1 MQRSGQALRGRLK
14 LSRIKPVVLVI
25 LVSGILTQLEPSLG
39 VWCGALSLPLL
50 AVASLFVTRWWA
62 TTPPQLA
69 VIAGAFS
76 TMPAVHHA
84 WVFNVEGNAILAW
97 SGLFALVPLLLVVA
111 VALRA
116 ALVRQIRARRVVF
129 AIIAGV
135 SCFSYGMGAAY
146 FANTYFDRGSTQPFE
161 AIVKSRIVSSY
172 FGFLFKQYDLN
183 VSPWGNHK
191 SVDSINVSSDVIAA
205 LRVGDHVRIEQS
217 PGLLGIPWVR
227 VAAP

>member
-1 MQRSGQALRGRLK
+1 LK
-14 LSRIKPVVLVI
+14 LSRVKPVVLVF

-62 TTPPQLA
+62 TTPPPLA
-69 VIAGAFS
+69 VIAVAFS
-76 TMPAVHHA
+76 TMPAVQHA

-97 SGLFALVPLLLVVA
+97 SCLFALVPMLLVVA

-116 ALVRQIRARRVVF
+116 ALVRQLRERRVVF

-146 FANTYFDRGSTQPFE
+146 FANTYFDRGSAQSFHAT
-161 AIVKSRIVSSY
+161 VTSRIVSSY
-172 FGFLFKQYDLN
+172 VGFLFKQYDLN
-183 VSPWGNHK
+183 VSPWGSHK
-191 SVDSINVSSDVIAA
+191 TPDSINVSSDVITA
-205 LRVGDHVRIEQS
+205 LRVGDDVRIELS
-217 PGLLGIPWVR
+217 PGLLGVPWVR